1 MGYELDHIFIL
12 VSKDAPEAQLLIDF
26 GLTEGPSRVH
36 HGQGTANRCFY
47 FNNVVLEL
55 LWVYDEC
62 DAQNEVTT
70 PTTLWPRWN
79 QSRTPNNN
87 TASAFG
93 LCIRSDDAIE
103 KPAPFKA
110 WKYQPD
116 LFPKPMYVSIADTVT
131 DIEQPFIFYSPM
143 ARRMAKKDKDRNNDP
158 IRDHKIGFRKLT
170 STSLNTIRHRE
181 SSESINALIALKI
194 IYEKIDLYHKIEL
207 QFDGAFNGRIK
218 DFSPALPLIIRW

>member
-1 MGYELDHIFIL
+1 MAFELDHIFIL

-47 FNNVVLEL
+47 FNNVALEL
-55 LWVYDEC
+55 LWVYDEY
-62 DAQNEVTT
+62 DAQNEITT
-70 PTTLWPRWN
+70 PTTLWTRWS
-79 QSRTPNNN
+79 QSRKQNNSS
-87 TASAFG
+87 ASPFG
-93 LCIRSDDAIE
+93 LCIRPDDGNE
-103 KPAPFKA
+103 KPAPFNA

-143 ARRMAKKDKDRNNDP
+143 AERMAKKDNERNND
-158 IRDHKIGFRKLT
+158 RVRTHKIGFKNLT
-170 STSLNTIRHRE
+170 AIGLNTIRNRE
-181 SSESINALIALKI
+181 SSESINKLIELKI
-194 IYEKIDLYHKIEL
+194 IDEKSNLKNKIEL
-207 QFDGAFNGRIK
+207 QFDNMTKGQMV